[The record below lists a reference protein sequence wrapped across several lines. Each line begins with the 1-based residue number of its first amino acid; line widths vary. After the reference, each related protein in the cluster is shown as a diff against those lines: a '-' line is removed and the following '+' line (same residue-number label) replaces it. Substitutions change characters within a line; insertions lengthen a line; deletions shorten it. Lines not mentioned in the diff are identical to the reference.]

1 MGNMRQG
8 AALCIHAHSR
18 TDMQTDDLHLQD
30 NHNNNQN
37 ILQKKIDAYYY
48 AGKEL
53 LSQICIRNCLA
64 LLGDVLS
71 IAM

>member
-30 NHNNNQN
+30 NHSNNQI
-37 ILQKKIDAYYY
+37 ILRKKIDAYYY

-64 LLGDVLS
+64 LLV
-71 IAM
+71 MFCR